1 MSVNGQAVDTI
12 LVNGRIYT
20 VDPDRRWVEAVA
32 ITNGRITALGSN
44 AVIRDLASPATDV
57 IDLAGRLAMP
67 GFIDVHNHILWAGK
81 IELFEQQF
89 PGTASLDD
97 ILTLVHRIARSKQP
111 GEWIVGSQWGADML
125 SVLNK
130 AEALARLDEA
140 SLGHPVLLSDETG
153 HQRWVNSVV
162 LELAGIRQ
170 DSPDPEQGA
179 FGRDAKTGAL
189 TGIMI
194 ESAIGIVDE
203 LANANFTEEM
213 AEAAVARAVRTNNS
227 YGITAFQDAASTAPI
242 LTALTSLDRK
252 GALSAWAVGSILLV
266 KSGVILGESGD
277 SLLARRDEYRTAHVH
292 PNFTKVFLDGVPGA
306 RTAAF
311 HDAYL
316 EDAAHGAGFRGEPLV
331 SYPDLVRYVDK
342 SEKLGMGLKIHCA
355 GDYAVTQMLDAVE
368 AVRHFNGPTKVRH
381 HIAHASYIRDED
393 IPRFAELGVVADL
406 CPIVWFPT
414 TFLEGHKE
422 AMGKE
427 RAERFWPNVELLKAG
442 TLMAG
447 GSDWP
452 VIPVPDPWTGIEG
465 LVTRQNP
472 SGAFPGQSLWAE
484 QALDLPTAIEIYTIN
499 SARAMGLDGVIG
511 SLEVGKSADII
522 VLDQNVF
529 QVPADRIA
537 DTKVLTTYFE
547 GKVVFQR

>member
-97 ILTLVHRIARSKQP
+97 ILTLVHRIAQSKQP

-213 AEAAVARAVRTNNS
+213 AEAAV
-227 YGITAFQDAASTAPI
+227 
-242 LTALTSLDRK
+242 DRK
-252 GALSAWAVGSILLV
+252 S
-266 KSGVILGESGD
+266 
-277 SLLARRDEYRTAHVH
+277 
-292 PNFTKVFLDGVPGA
+292 
-306 RTAAF
+306 
-311 HDAYL
+311 
-316 EDAAHGAGFRGEPLV
+316 
-331 SYPDLVRYVDK
+331 
-342 SEKLGMGLKIHCA
+342 
-355 GDYAVTQMLDAVE
+355 
-368 AVRHFNGPTKVRH
+368 
-381 HIAHASYIRDED
+381 
-393 IPRFAELGVVADL
+393 VV
-406 CPIVWFPT
+406 
-414 TFLEGHKE
+414 
-422 AMGKE
+422 
-427 RAERFWPNVELLKAG
+427 
-442 TLMAG
+442 
-447 GSDWP
+447 
-452 VIPVPDPWTGIEG
+452 
-465 LVTRQNP
+465 
-472 SGAFPGQSLWAE
+472 
-484 QALDLPTAIEIYTIN
+484 
-499 SARAMGLDGVIG
+499 
-511 SLEVGKSADII
+511 
-522 VLDQNVF
+522 
-529 QVPADRIA
+529 
-537 DTKVLTTYFE
+537 
-547 GKVVFQR
+547 